1 MMDSPGISRNSVEF
15 PDPCIQLAAAKASGR
30 DWIYLIVDSEAVA
43 AAITALFAQEEAPS
57 LKRQLA
63 EWARL
68 GRQIVDGWSFER
80 LIIIRQTSHSMN
92 EAIAEADEGTHS
104 NQWGM
109 VDLPRV
115 GPSRVELMGLG
126 STMDRRYNVMLKKHL
141 ANSQVYRFAKR
152 QGMSSWRAAGDFIT
166 EVTIWS
172 ASLTRDERRFAE
184 SLGTGRLE
192 DNEVR
197 AAHAPDQVHAMG
209 RV

>member
-1 MMDSPGISRNSVEF
+1 
-15 PDPCIQLAAAKASGR
+15 
-30 DWIYLIVDSEAVA
+30 
-43 AAITALFAQEEAPS
+43 
-57 LKRQLA
+57 
-63 EWARL
+63 
-68 GRQIVDGWSFER
+68 
-80 LIIIRQTSHSMN
+80 MN

-209 RV
+209 KSVKWIFNNYSIHRTLTMVSNMQKHKGIKAHLWIVFRIPMP